1 MTGTM
6 KQKAGTIG
14 IIGGTGRM
22 GRLFAKVFEKAGYE
36 VLVSGRK
43 TTLKATDLA
52 KQCDI
57 VIVSVPIRDTV
68 KVIGEIAPL
77 MKPGQLLC
85 DFTSLKVKPVEAML
99 KSEADVIGLHP
110 MFGPMVKSIKNQTII
125 VCPARAKEAR
135 VAQLTGIFGA
145 QGAVCTIATPEEHD
159 RTVAVVQGL
168 THFVTLCVAETV
180 RRLGVD
186 LHKTEQFESPVYQ
199 IELSLVGR
207 LLSQDPDLY
216 ADILQQNPYVPE
228 VLAACRNA
236 AEDLAEIVDAQ
247 DPEKFRK
254 FFEKNSRHLGAY
266 CEEGQKT
273 TDALIECMV
282 NR

>member
-1 MTGTM
+1 M
-6 KQKAGTIG
+6 KAG
-14 IIGGTGRM
+14 IIGGTGKM

-43 TTLKATDLA
+43 TALTAADLVA
-52 KQCDI
+52 QCDI
-57 VIVSVPIRDTV
+57 VIVSVPIRETV
-68 KVIGEIAPL
+68 RVIGEIAPL
-77 MKPGQLLC
+77 MRPGQLLC
-85 DFTSLKVKPVEAML
+85 DFTSLKVKPVAAML
-99 KSEADVIGLHP
+99 TSKADVVGLHP
-110 MFGPMVKSIKNQTII
+110 MFGPTVKSIKNQTII

-135 VAQLTGIFGA
+135 VAELVTVFEA

-168 THFVTLCVAETV
+168 THFVTLCMADTV

-186 LHKTEQFESPVYQ
+186 LHTTEQFESPVYQ

-207 LLSQDPDLY
+207 LLSQDPSLY

-228 VLAACRNA
+228 VLAACRGSA
-236 AEDLAEIVDAQ
+236 ADLAAIIGAK
-247 DPEKFRK
+247 DPEQFRA
-254 FFEKNSRHLGAY
+254 FFTKNSRHLGSY

>member
-1 MTGTM
+1 MTAQHM
-6 KQKAGTIG
+6 KTG
-14 IIGGTGRM
+14 IIGGTGKM
-22 GRLFAKVFEKAGYE
+22 GRLFAKVFGQAGYE

-43 TTLKATDLA
+43 TTLTAAALA
-52 KQCDI
+52 EQCDI
-57 VIVSVPIRDTV
+57 VIVSVPIRETIR
-68 KVIGEIAPL
+68 VIGEIAPL
-77 MKPGQLLC
+77 MHSGQLLC

-99 KSEADVIGLHP
+99 KSKADVIGLHP
-110 MFGPMVKSIKNQTII
+110 MFGPTVKSIKNQTII
-125 VCPARAKEAR
+125 VCPARAKATR
-135 VAQLTGIFGA
+135 VAELVDIFEA

-168 THFVTLCVAETV
+168 THFVTLCMADTV

-186 LHKTEQFESPVYQ
+186 LHTTEQFESPVYQ

-207 LLSQDPDLY
+207 LLSQDPSLY

-228 VLAACRNA
+228 VLAACRSSA
-236 AEDLAEIVDAQ
+236 ADLAAIIGAKDPDA
-247 DPEKFRK
+247 FRA
-254 FFEKNSRHLGAY
+254 FFTKNSRHLGSY

>member
-1 MTGTM
+1 MTGKIM
-6 KQKAGTIG
+6 KAG

-22 GRLFAKVFEKAGYE
+22 GRLFAKVFGKAGYE

-43 TTLKATDLA
+43 TAVTAADIA

-57 VIVSVPIRDTV
+57 VIVSVPIRETV
-68 KVIGEIAPL
+68 QVIGEITPL
-77 MKPGQLLC
+77 MRPGQLLC
-85 DFTSLKVKPVEAML
+85 DFTSLKVRPVEAML

-110 MFGPMVKSIKNQTII
+110 MFGPTVKSIKNQTII
-125 VCPARAKEAR
+125 VCPARAKESR
-135 VAQLTGIFGA
+135 VAMLVAIFEA

-168 THFVTLCVAETV
+168 THFVTLCVADTV

-207 LLSQDPDLY
+207 LLSQDPALY

-228 VLAACRNA
+228 VLAACRSSA
-236 AEDLAEIVDAQ
+236 ADLAAIVDAK
-247 DPEKFRK
+247 DPEAFRK
-254 FFEKNSRHLGAY
+254 FFEKNSRHLGPF
-266 CEEGQKT
+266 CEEGRKM